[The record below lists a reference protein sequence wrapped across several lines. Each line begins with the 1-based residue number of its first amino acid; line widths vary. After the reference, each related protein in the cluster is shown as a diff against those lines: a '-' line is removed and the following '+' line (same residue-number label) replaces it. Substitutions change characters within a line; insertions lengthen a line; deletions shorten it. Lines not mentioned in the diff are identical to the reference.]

1 MLKDKRHYINKYNK
15 KVEEGR
21 LDYIK
26 ENGND
31 NNYDSM
37 EYIDTV
43 DSIVGYYISAYGNEA
58 LKVWLDNLQ
67 YGVGHNTDNETTRVL
82 TELYQ

>member
-1 MLKDKRHYINKYNK
+1 MLKDRKYYVNKY
-15 KVEEGR
+15 VERVEDGR

-26 ENGND
+26 ENDND

-43 DSIVGYYISAYGNEA
+43 ESIVGYYIDTYNSEA
-58 LKVWLDNLQ
+58 LKTWLDNLQ
-67 YGVGHNTDNETTRVL
+67 YGIGHNTDEEVTRIL